1 MSAVLESTNM
11 ASTGGATRIF
21 DCVADE
27 VIENGMVG
35 GLGDLAEGESHIYKF
50 NKGVPEGHTYVIV
63 DQPVWN
69 PDESRMTNQRRD
81 QFVIPAG
88 TPFRVREL
96 ARNDEFGLNKEGFTL
111 ASQAQ
116 VKVGA
121 YVTVD
126 TATGKFVAQVDKPG
140 SGSYGKIMRVRK
152 MGETLVTAAH
162 TYGSTMELFEIRIL
176 N

>member
-1 MSAVLESTNM
+1 MSAVFESVNLS
-11 ASTGGATRIF
+11 STGGATRIF

-35 GLGDLAEGESHIYKF
+35 GLGDLADGETHIYKF
-50 NKGVPEGHTYVIV
+50 NKGVPEGNTYVIV
-63 DQPVWN
+63 DQPCWN

-96 ARNDEFGLNKEGFTL
+96 ARNDEFGLNKEGFTIG
-111 ASQAQ
+111 SQAQ

-126 TATGKFVAQVDKPG
+126 TATGKFVAQADKPG
-140 SGSYGKIMRVRK
+140 SGSYGKIMRKR
-152 MGETLVTAAH
+152 MLGETLVTTAH
-162 TYGSTMELFEIRIL
+162 TYGGTMELFEIRIL

>member
-1 MSAVLESTNM
+1 M
-11 ASTGGATRIF
+11 
-21 DCVADE
+21 
-27 VIENGMVG
+27 
-35 GLGDLAEGESHIYKF
+35 
-50 NKGVPEGHTYVIV
+50 IV

-96 ARNDEFGLNKEGFTL
+96 ARNDEFGLNKEGFTIG
-111 ASQAQ
+111 SQAQ

-126 TATGKFVAQVDKPG
+126 TATGKFVAQADKPG

-162 TYGSTMELFEIRIL
+162 TYGGTMELFEIRIL

>member
-1 MSAVLESTNM
+1 MSAVVESTNM

-35 GLGDLAEGESHIYKF
+35 GLGDLADGESHIYKF

-88 TPFRVREL
+88 TPFRVRQL
-96 ARNDEFGLNKEGFTL
+96 MINDEFGITKDGFTTAT
-111 ASQAQ
+111 ASKAAPG
-116 VKVGA
+116 KF
-121 YVTVD
+121 VTVD
-126 TATGKFVAQVDKPG
+126 TATGKFKVEDSEPA
-140 SGSYGKIMRVRK
+140 SGSYLKIMRKRM
-152 MGETLVTAAH
+152 MGSTLVTAAH
-162 TYGSTMELFEIRIL
+162 TYGTSAELFELRVIR
-176 N
+176 